1 MNRSDLTAPTSVT
14 AGQNGH
20 LAGLPD
26 LWQSNAVPITI
37 AALLAGGAVVAAVAF
52 LWVRRR
58 DGAQD
63 ESGAR
68 LFYLVC
74 LMCTA
79 ISANTSW
86 RFFGGVLHIVNVTE
100 RVAMFTVLET
110 ALIACA
116 YAMRTD
122 VRQRNQPGAARTVAW
137 ALAVLA
143 GYMALMESGPFEGAA
158 RVTLGPVLGIISL
171 HLALGIELRQRN
183 GEATSTAARVLA
195 ELRERVLS
203 LLGIGDEKRDAL
215 ERIRDRN
222 ARRAARLAMA
232 PASKRRDRRLQKAL
246 RRSNVAHDP
255 GARERLLAEL
265 AVLQH
270 AGTLADL
277 TLSAPWETTG
287 HGETVTADTTARPWW
302 TPGWIPGWAPAN
314 LASPY
319 TTPQPDVTPQP
330 DTAITVAER
339 TEPDTE
345 TETETDTAADASL
358 AEHTQPDPAADT
370 EKTGVV
376 QVVSADMTDSAISE
390 PKRSQLDRA
399 PAPPEPA
406 PAQPEPDAADDAGHD
421 SQVLADAVNSVD
433 TDGPDTKVTQDQRI
447 QVIMGLLREGDE
459 VNGHI
464 VAEQFNCSDRT
475 GQQLIDKAEQVL
487 RVERRQ
493 LEMISD

>member
-1 MNRSDLTAPTSVT
+1 MNRPDPTAPTSVT
-14 AGQNGH
+14 AGQNGP
-20 LAGLPD
+20 LAGLLD

-37 AALLAGGAVVAAVAF
+37 AALLVGGAVLTAAA
-52 LWVRRR
+52 LMWARRR

-203 LLGIGDEKRDAL
+203 VLGIGDEKRDAL

-222 ARRAARLAMA
+222 ARHAARLALA
-232 PASKRRDRRLQKAL
+232 PTSKRRDRRLQKAL
-246 RRSNVAHDP
+246 RKSNVAHDL

-270 AGTLADL
+270 ATTLADL
-277 TLSAPWETTG
+277 TLPAPWEAPG
-287 HGETVTADTTARPWW
+287 HGEAVIAGTTAVRPWW
-302 TPGWIPGWAPAN
+302 TPGWIPGWETPPN

-319 TTPQPDVTPQP
+319 TPPQADTTPQP
-330 DTAITVAER
+330 DTANTAAG
-339 TEPDTE
+339 TGPDTE
-345 TETETDTAADASL
+345 TDPAANASL
-358 AEHTQPDPAADT
+358 AERTRPDIAADIGS
-370 EKTGVV
+370 TGILP
-376 QVVSADMTDSAISE
+376 VVSADISASATSE
-390 PKRSQLDRA
+390 PGRSQLDPA
-399 PAPPEPA
+399 PAPQEPA
-406 PAQPEPDAADDAGHD
+406 PDQPELDAADAANTANAND
-421 SQVLADAVNSVD
+421 
-433 TDGPDTKVTQDQRI
+433 PDIQAIQDRLVQI
-447 QVIMGLLREGDE
+447 I
-459 VNGHI
+459 
-464 VAEQFNCSDRT
+464 T
-475 GQQLIDKAEQVL
+475 
-487 RVERRQ
+487 
-493 LEMISD
+493 

>member
-1 MNRSDLTAPTSVT
+1 
-14 AGQNGH
+14 
-20 LAGLPD
+20 
-26 LWQSNAVPITI
+26 VPITI
-37 AALLAGGAVVAAVAF
+37 TALVVGGAVVTAAA
-52 LWVRRR
+52 LIWARRR

-183 GEATSTAARVLA
+183 GEATSTVARVLA

-203 LLGIGDEKRDAL
+203 VLGIGDEKRDAL

-222 ARRAARLAMA
+222 ARRAARLALA
-232 PASKRRDRRLQKAL
+232 PTSKRRDRRLQKAL
-246 RRSNVAHDP
+246 RKSNVAHDP
-255 GARERLLAEL
+255 GARDRLLAEL
-265 AVLQH
+265 AVLRH
-270 AGTLADL
+270 ATTLADL
-277 TLSAPWETTG
+277 SLPAPWEAIG
-287 HGETVTADTTARPWW
+287 HGEADTAGARPWW
-302 TPGWIPGWAPAN
+302 TPGWIPGWETPPN
-314 LASPY
+314 LVSPY
-319 TTPQPDVTPQP
+319 TTPESDMTAQP
-330 DTAITVAER
+330 DTVISVAER
-339 TEPDTE
+339 RGPDTE
-345 TETETDTAADASL
+345 TNTETDTTADASV
-358 AEHTQPDPAADT
+358 AKHTQPDMPADT
-370 EKTGVV
+370 ETTGFIP
-376 QVVSADMTDSAISE
+376 VVSADMAASAASE
-390 PKRSQLDRA
+390 PGRGQLDRP
-399 PAPPEPA
+399 PAPPELSPD
-406 PAQPEPDAADDAGHD
+406 QPEPDAADEADNDWH
-421 SQVLADAVNSVD
+421 VLAYAANI
-433 TDGPDTKVTQDQRI
+433 G
-447 QVIMGLLREGDE
+447 GRE
-459 VNGHI
+459 VP
-464 VAEQFNCSDRT
+464 
-475 GQQLIDKAEQVL
+475 
-487 RVERRQ
+487 
-493 LEMISD
+493 

>member
-1 MNRSDLTAPTSVT
+1 MNRPHLTAPTSVT
-14 AGQNGH
+14 AGQNGP
-20 LAGLPD
+20 LAGLLD

-37 AALLAGGAVVAAVAF
+37 AAVLAGGAVGTAAA
-52 LWVRRR
+52 LMWARRR
-58 DGAQD
+58 DGSQD

-183 GEATSTAARVLA
+183 AEATSTVARVLA

-203 LLGIGDEKRDAL
+203 VLGIGDEKRDAL

-222 ARRAARLAMA
+222 ARRAARLALA
-232 PASKRRDRRLQKAL
+232 ATSKRRDRRLQKAL
-246 RRSNVAHDP
+246 RKSNVAHDP
-255 GARERLLAEL
+255 GARDRLLAEL
-265 AVLQH
+265 AMLRH
-270 AGTLADL
+270 ATTLADL
-277 TLSAPWETTG
+277 TLPAPWETTS
-287 HGETVTADTTARPWW
+287 HGEAETAAARPQW
-302 TPGWIPGWAPAN
+302 TPGWIPGWETSPN
-314 LASPY
+314 LAPPY
-319 TTPQPDVTPQP
+319 TTPRP
-330 DTAITVAER
+330 DTAISVAER
-339 TEPDTE
+339 AGPGTD
-345 TETETDTAADASL
+345 TETDTAADASV
-358 AEHTQPDPAADT
+358 AERTQPDIAADT
-370 EKTGVV
+370 GRTGAVPM
-376 QVVSADMTDSAISE
+376 VSADLTTSAASK
-390 PKRSQLDRA
+390 PRRSQLDRE
-399 PAPPEPA
+399 PAPPELP
-406 PAQPEPDAADDAGHD
+406 PDQPEPDAADEADKDRH
-421 SQVLADAVNSVD
+421 VLAYAANTADAKGTD
-433 TDGPDTKVTQDQRI
+433 T
-447 QVIMGLLREGDE
+447 
-459 VNGHI
+459 
-464 VAEQFNCSDRT
+464 
-475 GQQLIDKAEQVL
+475 
-487 RVERRQ
+487 
-493 LEMISD
+493 